1 MTPRVLDKRTLNR
14 ALLERQLL
22 THRHEL
28 TAAAV
33 IEHLVGLQTQEPQ
46 AGFVGLWSRAER
58 FEAAELSALINQ
70 RAAVRMNLM
79 RNTIHL
85 VSARD
90 ALVLAPVMASVL
102 ARSFRSSPFIKNLE
116 GVDLGEVLA
125 AAQAIVEEEPR
136 PAAELGRRLVQ
147 RWPGRDVKSLEYA
160 ARNMLSLVQL
170 PPRGTVWPHGAGTP
184 PGRVLV
190 TTVEKWVGEAV
201 VADAQ
206 PDEIVLRYLAA
217 FGPASVADMRAW
229 SYLTGLREVVKR
241 LRPRLVSYR
250 DERGRE
256 LFDLPGAPLPDPDD
270 TPAPPRFLAEF
281 DNVLVAHDDRRRI
294 ISDEHRKLGVTM
306 MGRPTLLVDGFIAAF
321 WHVRRDEGQATLV
334 ITSLDGSL
342 ADRDAIAAEGE
353 RLLAFA
359 APGASGHAIEF
370 TTFR

>member
-1 MTPRVLDKRTLNR
+1 MTRRVLDKRTLNR

-22 THRHEL
+22 TRRHEM

-46 AGFVGLWSRAER
+46 AGFVGLWSRAEG
-58 FEAAELSALINQ
+58 FEAAELSALIHA
-70 RAAVRMNLM
+70 REAVRMNLM

-90 ALVLAPVMASVL
+90 SLVLAPVMAPVL
-102 ARSFRSSPFIKNLE
+102 ARSFRSSQFVSNLE
-116 GVDLGEVLA
+116 GIDLAEVIA
-125 AAQAIVEEEPR
+125 AARAIVEEEPP
-136 PAAELGRRLVQ
+136 PAAELGRRLVE

-184 PGRVLV
+184 QGRVFV
-190 TTVEKWVGEAV
+190 TTVESWVGEPV
-201 VADAQ
+201 LADAQ
-206 PDEIVLRYLAA
+206 PDEILLRYLAA

-229 SYLTGLREVVKR
+229 SYLTGLREVVER

-256 LFDLPGAPLPDPDD
+256 LFDLPGAPLPDPDE

-281 DNVLVAHDDRRRI
+281 DNVLVAHDDRTRI
-294 ISDEHRKLGVTM
+294 ISDEHRKLGVTVK
-306 MGRPTLLVDGFIAAF
+306 GRPTLLIDGFIAAF
-321 WHVRRDEGQATLV
+321 WHVRRGEGNARLV
-334 ITSLDGSL
+334 IASLDGEL
-342 ADRDAIAAEGE
+342 PDRDAIAAEGE

-359 APGASGHAIEF
+359 APDASGRAIEF